1 MAEGPV
7 VHLYSGL
14 LAKVLEGE
22 AAEIEFTDPD
32 LKEAGPSL
40 RGVRVE
46 RVEPHGK
53 QFRIHLSDGHIILV
67 HLLMW
72 GSWKIYER
80 GKQPGNT
87 RKQVRLVLRTKE
99 HEVVAYST
107 PVVKLLTAAELE
119 ADPKWG
125 NLGPDPL
132 REDFDPEEFY
142 RRLDKRGKEEIGPV
156 LLDQQVIAGIG
167 NILKNEILYRARVH
181 PKRRVDALSKD
192 ETREIL
198 RWSVDLCRTWLNKL
212 ITEKKDRWIR
222 MYKKDGKPCPECGTK
237 IVRFRQGGRPA
248 FICPKCQKD
257 DTLELFR

>member
-14 LAKVLEGE
+14 LAKVLEDE
-22 AAEIEFTDPD
+22 EVEVKFTDPE
-32 LKEAGPSL
+32 LKEFEPSL
-40 RGVRVE
+40 LGVRVE

-53 QFRIHLSDGHIILV
+53 QFRIHLSDGHTILV

-80 GKQPGNT
+80 GKQPDNT
-87 RKQVRLVLRTKE
+87 QKQVRVVLRTKE
-99 HEVVAYST
+99 HDVVAYST
-107 PVVKLLTAAELE
+107 PVVKLLTAEELE
-119 ADPKWG
+119 KEPKWG

-132 REDFDPEEFY
+132 RDDFDPEEFF
-142 RRLDKRGKEEIGPV
+142 RRLGEHGNEEIGPV
-156 LLDQQVIAGIG
+156 LLDQQVIAGLG
-167 NILKNEILYRARVH
+167 NILKNEILFRARIH
-181 PKRRVDALSKD
+181 PKRRVNTLSEK
-192 ETREIL
+192 EKREIL

-212 ITEKKDRWIR
+212 VTEKKDRWIQ
-222 MYKKDGKPCPECGTK
+222 MYKKEGQPCPECETE
-237 IVRFRQGGRPA
+237 IIRFRHGGRPT